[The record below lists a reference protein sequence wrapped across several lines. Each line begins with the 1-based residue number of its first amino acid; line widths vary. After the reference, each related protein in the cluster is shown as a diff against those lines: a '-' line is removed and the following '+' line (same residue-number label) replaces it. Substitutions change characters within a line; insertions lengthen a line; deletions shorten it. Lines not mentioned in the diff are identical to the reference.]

1 MHTVRGMEGEST
13 DGSSESVSESVS
25 APASE
30 PESESASEFAPATA
44 TSDIDSQ
51 APRRRARTRA
61 THSSKA
67 SVTGNI
73 VKLLQPALCH
83 ISQKKIHRY
92 AAGLA
97 RACFDTASALKQAS
111 VADVVSAGMPKGHAL
126 QVEGTRDTTSSSDT
140 SSTCSSSSQ
149 FSSGSGSSS

>member
-1 MHTVRGMEGEST
+1 M
-13 DGSSESVSESVS
+13 
-25 APASE
+25 ALASRC
-30 PESESASEFAPATA
+30 PSQFLLPRQSLSQSQRQSLRLQLPRLTLTA
-44 TSDIDSQ
+44 K
-51 APRRRARTRA
+51 PRERRAQTRA
-61 THSSKA
+61 THRSKA
-67 SVTGNI
+67 SITGNI
-73 VKLLQPALCH
+73 VKLLQPSLCH

-126 QVEGTRDTTSSSDT
+126 QVEGTWDTTSSSDT

-149 FSSGSGSSS
+149 SSSCSGSSSE